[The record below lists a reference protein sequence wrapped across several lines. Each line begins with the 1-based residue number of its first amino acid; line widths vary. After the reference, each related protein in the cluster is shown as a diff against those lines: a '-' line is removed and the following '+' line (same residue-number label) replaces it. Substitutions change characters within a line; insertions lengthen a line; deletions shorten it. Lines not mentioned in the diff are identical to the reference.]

1 MSEIN
6 TEEYWDNRF
15 LMDWEAM
22 QGKEQTEFFAYIALE
37 LLPDWLKNE
46 IKSEKLTICDFG
58 CALGEAVSVLHTQLQ
73 TEVSG
78 MDFSESAIEK
88 AKENYPEYDF
98 FQKDISKEEMEE
110 MKFDVGYISN
120 VLEHIEN
127 PWSAAENLVKC
138 LNRYFIVLIPFR
150 ETMQI
155 EEHCNKFD
163 TENIP
168 FHIAKMKLIYVNYM
182 DCTHIENTLYADRQI
197 LLVYTNEQ
205 EKINHSCLEDFVEG
219 FEKEYKQII
228 EIDEKEKQKLEEK
241 LEEVNKRYQTQLA
254 DNKKLTDDVKDDL
267 LKIEQFQFEIKKY
280 EERVKCLSK
289 EVLEYERETEEQKN
303 KLKELSEQVISDK
316 EKKIE
321 YEYEIGK
328 QKDKIIELSEQVI
341 SDKEQKIKYEHE
353 IGAQKDEIIELKEQ
367 ISLDREQKIKYEYE
381 IGEKKDKIIEL
392 KEQIN
397 LKEEQKI
404 KYEREIG
411 GQKDEIIELKK
422 QLELEKEQNI
432 KYEREV
438 NRQKKKIAG
447 VTEQEEF
454 NKRQIDYMKNMIYD
468 LQIEREKTYKSFS
481 WRVTSPLRGVK
492 KISNNAH
499 KVFTDKKYRVSIIRN
514 SRFYEK
520 FRAVLPQ
527 KWKHWIKKKYLD
539 EPEIETILKNNTQEK
554 GILEYVREFESSLK
568 EDDQLI
574 LVFSGVKYIDS
585 EGQRNIRLIHE
596 ARELGKKIIFA
607 YWRWDTREEIDALE
621 ENMIKIP
628 IDILV
633 QIKINIFEDYFKEI
647 KDKCLLV
654 EFPHPYVTQIIE
666 IANSFGWKTIYDVI
680 DDWEEFSHCGQAEWY
695 DKKVERRV
703 ANIVDVNIATAHVLK
718 EKIQKDILLPKPYYI
733 ITNGVDA
740 ERMKKAKRLSE
751 YDFTKGTLQIGYF
764 GHLTDAWFDW
774 ELIKQLAKNHMDWT
788 FHMIGY
794 GAPEKLRVPN
804 NVILYGKKL
813 PEELPK
819 YAAYWDVAIIPFINN
834 ELTKGVNPIKVFE
847 YLQLRLP
854 VVASNMPEIAEY
866 PYVSI
871 AIGYEE
877 FEAAIVSSAKTVMEE
892 EKVQSFI
899 ENNTWRKK
907 CEELLSCIKNI
918 KK

>member
-37 LLPDWLKNE
+37 LLPDWLKSE

-58 CALGEAVSVLHTQLQ
+58 CALGEAVCVLNTQLQ
-73 TEVSG
+73 TKVSG
-78 MDFSESAIEK
+78 MDFSESAVEK
-88 AKENYPEYDF
+88 AKENYPQYDF
-98 FQKDISKEEMEE
+98 FQKDISKEEIEE
-110 MKFDVGYISN
+110 MRFDVGYISN
-120 VLEHIEN
+120 VLEHIKN
-127 PWSAAENLVKC
+127 PWSAAKNLVKC

-163 TENIP
+163 TGNIP
-168 FHIAKMKLIYVNYM
+168 FHIEKMKLIYVNYM

-197 LLVYTNEQ
+197 LLVYTNER

-228 EIDEKEKQKLEEK
+228 EIDEKEKQKLENK
-241 LEEVNKRYQTQLA
+241 IEEVNRQYQIQLM
-254 DNKKLTDDVKDDL
+254 DNKRLTDEVKNDL
-267 LKIEQFQFEIKKY
+267 LKIEQFQFEIKEY
-280 EERVKCLSK
+280 EERVNCLSE
-289 EVLEYERETEEQKN
+289 EVLRYEKETEEQKN
-303 KLKELSEQVISDK
+303 
-316 EKKIE
+316 
-321 YEYEIGK
+321 
-328 QKDKIIELSEQVI
+328 KIIELSEQVI

-353 IGAQKDEIIELKEQ
+353 IGKQKDKIIELKEQISLNREQKIKYECEVDRQKDKIIELKEQ
-367 ISLDREQKIKYEYE
+367 ISLDGKQKIKYECE
-381 IGEKKDKIIEL
+381 V
-392 KEQIN
+392 
-397 LKEEQKI
+397 
-404 KYEREIG
+404 RE
-411 GQKDEIIELKK
+411 QKDEIIELKK

-454 NKRQIDYMKNMIYD
+454 NRKQIDYMKNMIYD
-468 LQIEREKTYKSFS
+468 LQIEREGTYKSFS
-481 WRVTSPLRGVK
+481 WKITSPLRGMK
-492 KISNNAH
+492 KIGSNAH
-499 KVFTDKKYRVSIIRN
+499 KVFIDKKYRVSVIRN

-520 FRAVLPQ
+520 FRAILPQ
-527 KWKHWIKKKYLD
+527 KWKHWIKKKYLN
-539 EPEIETILKNNTQEK
+539 EPEIEAILKNNKQEK
-554 GILEYVREFESSLK
+554 GILEYLREFECNLK

-607 YWRWDTREEIDALE
+607 YWRWDTKEEIDALE

-647 KDKCLLV
+647 QDKCLLV
-654 EFPHPYVTQIIE
+654 EFPHPYVTQMIE

-740 ERMKKAKRLSE
+740 ERMKKAKQLPE

-804 NVILYGKKL
+804 NIILYGKKL

-877 FEAAIVSSAKTVMEE
+877 FEAAIVSSAEIVMEE
-892 EKVQSFI
+892 ERVQSFI

-907 CEELLSCIKNI
+907 CEELLKCIKNI

>member
-58 CALGEAVSVLHTQLQ
+58 CALGEAVSVLHTQFQ

-98 FQKDISKEEMEE
+98 FQKDISKEEMGE

-168 FHIAKMKLIYVNYM
+168 FHIAKMKLIYANYM

-197 LLVYTNEQ
+197 LLVYTNER
-205 EKINHSCLEDFVEG
+205 EKINHSCLKDFVEG

-254 DNKKLTDDVKDDL
+254 DNKKLTGDVKDDL

-280 EERVKCLSK
+280 EERVNCLSK

-321 YEYEIGK
+321 YKYEIGK
-328 QKDKIIELSEQVI
+328 QKDKIIEL
-341 SDKEQKIKYEHE
+341 
-353 IGAQKDEIIELKEQ
+353 
-367 ISLDREQKIKYEYE
+367 
-381 IGEKKDKIIEL
+381 
-392 KEQIN
+392 
-397 LKEEQKI
+397 
-404 KYEREIG
+404 
-411 GQKDEIIELKK
+411 KK
-422 QLELEKEQNI
+422 QLELEKEENV
-432 KYEREV
+432 KYERKV
-438 NRQKKKIAG
+438 NRQKKEKEGFI
-447 VTEQEEF
+447 EKEEF
-454 NKRQIDYMKNMIYD
+454 NKRQIDYMRNMIYD
-468 LQIEREKTYKSFS
+468 LQVERERIYKSFS
-481 WRVTSPLRGVK
+481 WKITSPLRGVK
-492 KISNNAH
+492 RIGNNAH

-527 KWKHWIKKKYLD
+527 KWKHWIKKKYLN
-539 EPEIETILKNNTQEK
+539 EPEIEAILKNNTQEK
-554 GILEYVREFESSLK
+554 GILEYLREFECNLK

-607 YWRWDTREEIDALE
+607 YWRWDTREEINVLE

-633 QIKINIFEDYFKEI
+633 QIKINVFEDYFKEI
-647 KDKCLLV
+647 QDKSLLV
-654 EFPHPYVTQIIE
+654 EFPHPYVTQMIE

-695 DKKVERRV
+695 DKKVEKRV

-740 ERMKKAKRLSE
+740 ERMKKAKRLPE

-877 FEAAIVSSAKTVMEE
+877 FEAAILSSAKTVMEE
-892 EKVQSFI
+892 EKVQLFI
-899 ENNTWRKK
+899 ESNTWRKK

>member
-15 LMDWEAM
+15 LVDWEAM

-46 IKSEKLTICDFG
+46 IKLEKLTICDFG
-58 CALGEAVSVLHTQLQ
+58 CALGEAVCVLNTQLQ

-78 MDFSESAIEK
+78 MDFSRSAIEK
-88 AKENYPEYDF
+88 AKENYPQYDF

-110 MKFDVGYISN
+110 RRFDVGYISN

-127 PWSAAENLVKC
+127 PWGAAENLVKC
-138 LNRYFIVLIPFR
+138 VNRYFIVLIPFR

-168 FHIAKMKLIYVNYM
+168 FHIEKMKLIYANYM

-197 LLVYTNEQ
+197 LLVYTNER
-205 EKINHSCLEDFVEG
+205 EKINQSCLEDFVEG

-228 EIDEKEKQKLEEK
+228 EIDEKERQKLGEE
-241 LEEVNKRYQTQLA
+241 LEEVNKQYQIQLT
-254 DNKKLTDDVKDDL
+254 DNKKLTDEVKRLTEEEKGDL
-267 LKIEQFQFEIKKY
+267 LKIEQFQGEIKEY
-280 EERVKCLSK
+280 EERVNCLSK
-289 EVLEYERETEEQKN
+289 EVLGYEKETEEQKN
-303 KLKELSEQVISDK
+303 
-316 EKKIE
+316 
-321 YEYEIGK
+321 
-328 QKDKIIELSEQVI
+328 KIIELSEQVI

-353 IGAQKDEIIELKEQ
+353 IGEQKDKIIELKEQISLNREQKIKYECEVNRQKDKIIELKEQ
-367 ISLDREQKIKYEYE
+367 ISLDGKQKIKYECE
-381 IGEKKDKIIEL
+381 IEEQKDKIIEL
-392 KEQIN
+392 K
-397 LKEEQKI
+397 
-404 KYEREIG
+404 
-411 GQKDEIIELKK
+411 K
-422 QLELEKEQNI
+422 QLGLEKEQNI

-481 WRVTSPLRGVK
+481 WKVTSPLRGIKRIGGNV
-492 KISNNAH
+492 H
-499 KVFTDKKYRVSIIRN
+499 KSFTDKKYRVSIIRN

-520 FRAVLPQ
+520 VRAMLPQ

-539 EPEIETILKNNTQEK
+539 EPEIEAILKNNTQEK

-740 ERMKKAKRLSE
+740 ERMKKAKRLPE

-794 GAPEKLRVPN
+794 GAPEKLRVPS

-877 FEAAIVSSAKTVMEE
+877 FEAAILSSVKTVMEE

-899 ENNTWRKK
+899 ESNTWRKK